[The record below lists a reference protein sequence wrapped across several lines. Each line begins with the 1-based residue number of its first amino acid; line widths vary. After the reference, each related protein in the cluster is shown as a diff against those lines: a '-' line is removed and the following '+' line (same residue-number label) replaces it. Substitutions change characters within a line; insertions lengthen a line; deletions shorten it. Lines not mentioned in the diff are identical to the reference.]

1 MYVSQ
6 ETRLDGNRHETTHT
20 QISFQKAPFLAPGAC
35 QPSKNTI
42 FGPWGVST
50 IKKQHFCPLG
60 HFSHQKNSIF
70 APLVCFSYRKA
81 ACLAPGAFEL
91 SKNSIFAP
99 WAVSAIKNNFRP
111 SYKYEI
117 ESIRDFISERT
128 QGQPQPGARYDT
140 TQYNTMQQSITS
152 KNVTTHITAL
162 TTRV

>member
-1 MYVSQ
+1 MKKLQFWHLGRFSYEKIAVCEKLHFWLLGCFNYKENS
-6 ETRLDGNRHETTHT
+6 
-20 QISFQKAPFLAPGAC
+20 ISAPWAI
-35 QPSKNTI
+35 S
-42 FGPWGVST
+42 V
-50 IKKQHFCPLG
+50 IK
-60 HFSHQKNSIF
+60 KNSIF

>member
-1 MYVSQ
+1 MRIASDSPLDVSLLDQ
-6 ETRLDGNRHETTHT
+6 RVDFGGSEKRPRRAPAETELSTLVAEGKTK
-20 QISFQKAPFLAPGAC
+20 KAAFLAPGAF
-35 QPSKNTI
+35 QP
-42 FGPWGVST
+42 
-50 IKKQHFCPLG
+50 
-60 HFSHQKNSIF
+60 
-70 APLVCFSYRKA
+70 
-81 ACLAPGAFEL
+81 

>member
-20 QISFQKAPFLAPGAC
+20 QISYQKA
-35 QPSKNTI
+35 Q
-42 FGPWGVST
+42 
-50 IKKQHFCPLG
+50 
-60 HFSHQKNSIF
+60 
-70 APLVCFSYRKA
+70 R
-81 ACLAPGAFEL
+81 LAPGAFQP

-117 ESIRDFISERT
+117 ESIRDLISERT

-140 TQYNTMQQSITS
+140 IQHNAT
-152 KNVTTHITAL
+152 
-162 TTRV
+162 